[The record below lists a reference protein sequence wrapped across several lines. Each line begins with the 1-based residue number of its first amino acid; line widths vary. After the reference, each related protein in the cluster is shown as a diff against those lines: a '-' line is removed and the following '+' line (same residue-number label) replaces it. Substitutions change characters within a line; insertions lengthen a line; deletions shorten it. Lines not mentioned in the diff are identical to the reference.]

1 MRSPGITKIRWVI
14 KPLLHALLIY
24 PTVSLIIGFFNQS
37 LGVNPIETLTHV
49 TGEWGLRILLVS
61 LAITPLARMTHSG
74 WFIQLR
80 RLVGLYA
87 FFYALLH
94 FMTYMVFDLS
104 FDFSYLLEDILDRPY
119 ITVGFAAFVI
129 LLSLTVT
136 SPIRIR
142 QSMAATRIS
151 WKQLH
156 SMIYLCGIL
165 TVVHFLWVTRV
176 DDLEP
181 LVYGGILALLL
192 GYRINHKLRKLYTD
206 YPKT

>member
-1 MRSPGITKIRWVI
+1 MPSPGITKIRWVI

-37 LGVNPIETLTHV
+37 LGVNPIETLTHA
-49 TGEWGLRILLVS
+49 TGEWGLRVLLVS

-206 YPKT
+206 CPKA